1 MQKISKMSNK
11 DIAIIYGSDTG
22 ATENVAKSIHQKIG
36 EDKADLLE
44 VNKVSPDDFKKY
56 STILMG
62 VPTWYIGELQSD
74 WDYFFSDFEKI
85 DFTGIKTSYFG
96 LGDQL
101 GYPDSFVDGIGILA
115 KVVLKNGGEVF
126 GSWSTEGYDFD
137 ESLGVNPDG
146 DFYGLVVDDDNQH
159 EMTEERI
166 DKWLSQISS
175 HIS

>member
-146 DFYGLVVDDDNQH
+146 DFYGLVIDDDNQH

>member
-1 MQKISKMSNK
+1 MSNK

-44 VNKVSPDDFKKY
+44 VNKVSPEDFKKY

>member
-1 MQKISKMSNK
+1 MSNK

-36 EDKADLLE
+36 ENKVDLLE
-44 VNKVSPDDFKKY
+44 VNKVSPEDFKKY

-126 GSWSTEGYDFD
+126 GSWSTEGYDF
-137 ESLGVNPDG
+137 EASKGMA
-146 DFYGLVVDDDNQH
+146 DDNHFVGLGIDEDRQP
-159 EMTEERI
+159 ELTESRVK
-166 DKWLSQISS
+166 DWCKQI
-175 HIS
+175 HDELCLAELA

>member
-1 MQKISKMSNK
+1 MSKK

>member
-1 MQKISKMSNK
+1 MSNK

-44 VNKVSPDDFKKY
+44 VNKVSSDDFKKY

-146 DFYGLVVDDDNQH
+146 DFYGLVIDDDNQH